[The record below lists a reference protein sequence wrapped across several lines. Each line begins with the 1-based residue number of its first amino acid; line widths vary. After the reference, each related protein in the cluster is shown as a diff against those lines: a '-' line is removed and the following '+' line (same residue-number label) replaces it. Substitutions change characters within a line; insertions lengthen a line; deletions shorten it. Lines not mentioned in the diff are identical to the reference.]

1 MKAMMSVAGAMT
13 ANLISLGD
21 ELGFYKAL
29 KTNDGPMTFS
39 ELAKATNTMERFTR
53 EWLYQQ
59 VSRPAARLRLVPCVK
74 APTLLRPESCASVLV
89 CMRWLAD
96 RVAIV

>member
-29 KTNDGPMTFS
+29 KTNDGQVTS
-39 ELAKATNTMERFTR
+39 SKLAKATNTKERFTR
-53 EWLYQQ
+53 EWLCQQ
-59 VSRPAARLRLVPCVK
+59 VSRPAARLRLLPCVK
-74 APTLLRPESCASVLV
+74 APTLLRLSGAPVLT
-89 CMRWLAD
+89 CMRWVVD
-96 RVAIV
+96 RVANV